1 MSNIMHNRFM
11 FYKEIDK
18 ARRKYDENYNTVIE
32 QNEKLNFRKK
42 FEKFYNKIENF
53 KNQKLFSEFMNEFSF
68 RIDILNKDF
77 HAGRISKDEY
87 LKKLNHIASQLEV
100 LISDIKNPKDIE
112 KYVNILL
119 KSKK

>member
-1 MSNIMHNRFM
+1 MGNIMHNRFR

-32 QNEKLNFRKK
+32 QNEKLKLSKK
-42 FEKFYNKIENF
+42 FEQFYDKIENF
-53 KNQKLFSEFMNEFSF
+53 KNQKLFNEFMNEFSF
-68 RIDILNKDF
+68 RIGLLNKDF
-77 HAGRISKDEY
+77 YANRISKEEY

-100 LISDIKNPKDIE
+100 LIFDIKNPEDIE